1 MCLSDIQL
9 MSEYT
14 EPWKPESGGDD
25 GRVMVLTAERI
36 PLDVRR
42 IQSDRL
48 EEGQVCLGTH
58 FQDKLLARSAVE
70 EDDADLLLELLRVP
84 AQVGLVAEE
93 ENEGVQAN
101 LVALLPHAEVR
112 DVLQRVELE
121 EEPWKASLEG
131 PDYEAEASEDRPV
144 LVPLG
149 LVVRI
154 PEKRVS
160 PDDLR
165 EEAEDMLRSIMTRG
179 GQEVIDQLLDSI

>member
-1 MCLSDIQL
+1 MP
-9 MSEYT
+9 EYT
-14 EPWKPESGGDD
+14 EPWKAGSPGGDD

-42 IQSDRL
+42 VGSDEV

-58 FQDKLLARSAVE
+58 FQDRLLARSAVE
-70 EDDADLLLELLRVP
+70 EDDAELVQELLQVP
-84 AQVGLVAEE
+84 AQVGLLAEE
-93 ENEGVQAN
+93 ENDGVQAN

-112 DVLQRVELE
+112 SILRKVELE

-131 PDYEAEASEDRPV
+131 PDYEDEKMEERPV
-144 LVPLG
+144 MVPLG
-149 LVVRI
+149 VVVRI

>member
-1 MCLSDIQL
+1 

-14 EPWKPESGGDD
+14 QPWQPGGEED

-36 PLDVRR
+36 PLQVRR
-42 IQSDRL
+42 MESEQIQ
-48 EEGQVCLGTH
+48 EGQVCLGTH
-58 FQDKLLARSAVE
+58 FQDKLLARSAVQ
-70 EDDADLLLELLRVP
+70 EDDAELVLQLLEVP
-84 AQVGLVAEE
+84 AQVGLLAEE

-101 LVALLPHAEVR
+101 LVALLPHGEVR
-112 DVLQRVELE
+112 DILRKVELE
-121 EEPWKASLEG
+121 EEPWKASLEA
-131 PDYEAEASEDRPV
+131 PHYEDQKMEDRPV
-144 LVPLG
+144 MVPLG
-149 LVVRI
+149 VVVRI